1 MERIRDCL
9 GPNGILNGKMMIFV
23 AVASCLFLFGKSLWS
38 AGTVVPVFE
47 FFKKY
52 QIFSEKI
59 PLCR

>member
-1 MERIRDCL
+1 MEQIRDCL

-38 AGTVVPVFE
+38 VGTVVPVFE

-52 QIFSEKI
+52 
-59 PLCR
+59 